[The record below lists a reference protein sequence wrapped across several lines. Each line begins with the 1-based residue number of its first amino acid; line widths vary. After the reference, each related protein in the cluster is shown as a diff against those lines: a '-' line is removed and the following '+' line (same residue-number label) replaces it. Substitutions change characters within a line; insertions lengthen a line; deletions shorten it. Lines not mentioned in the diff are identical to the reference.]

1 MEMAMMPKKGRKK
14 EGWGKFRRFYGSTNG
29 PTRYTDFAVHVHSP
43 YVARF
48 WEKNCS

>member
-1 MEMAMMPKKGRKK
+1 MEMAMMPKKGREK
-14 EGWGKFRRFYGSTNG
+14 EGWGKYRCFYG